1 MKRWEFFMRKAK
13 TTDYDPKGNFMPKK
27 YTVLKQTYIMTL
39 WSEELTTDNRLRKNN
54 GFSEVKDKVI

>member
-1 MKRWEFFMRKAK
+1 MRKAK